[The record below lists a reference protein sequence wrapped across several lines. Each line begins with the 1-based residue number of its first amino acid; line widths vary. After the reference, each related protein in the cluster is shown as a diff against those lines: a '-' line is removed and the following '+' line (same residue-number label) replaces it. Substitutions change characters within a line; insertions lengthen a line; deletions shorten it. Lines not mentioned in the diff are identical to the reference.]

1 MVIDT
6 LIAVLDN
13 AGISPAIG
21 PVGLCIRLMHE
32 IGSRYGATIIWLHHT
47 TKNGSLTT
55 GNDITRVTN
64 STTTWSC
71 WTKPTPRDVRSPC
84 SQPPSI
90 AAKSAAPS
98 MRTSARCTRTD
109 CSKSFNLK
117 TSGSHPPVWWRTLGT
132 KVSAIKTSN
141 SSFKVAC
148 KPRLDRNQ
156 QR

>member
-13 AGISPAIG
+13 AGISSDIG
-21 PVGLCIRLMHE
+21 PVGLCIRLMQE

-47 TKNGSLTT
+47 TKNGSLTA

-71 WTKPTPRDVRSPC
+71 WTKPTPRDIRSPC

-90 AAKSAAPS
+90 AAKIAAPS
-98 MRTSARCTRTD
+98 IRTSARCTRTD
-109 CSKSFNLK
+109 YSKKLYLENK
-117 TSGSHPPVWWRTLGT
+117 W
-132 KVSAIKTSN
+132 I
-141 SSFKVAC
+141 
-148 KPRLDRNQ
+148 
-156 QR
+156 

>member
-64 STTTWSC
+64 SNHYLELLDKTDTQG
-71 WTKPTPRDVRSPC
+71 R
-84 SQPPSI
+84 SI
-90 AAKSAAPS
+90 AMLSTAKHRGKER
-98 MRTSARCTRTD
+98 RTVHED
-109 CSKSFNLK
+109 LGKVHEDGLLK
-117 TSGSHPPVWWRTLGT
+117 EL
-132 KVSAIKTSN
+132 
-141 SSFKVAC
+141 
-148 KPRLDRNQ
+148 
-156 QR
+156 

>member
-21 PVGLCIRLMHE
+21 PVGLCIRLMQE

-55 GNDITRVTN
+55 GNDTTRVTN

-71 WTKPTPRDVRSPC
+71 WTKPTPRDVP
-84 SQPPSI
+84 I
-90 AAKSAAPS
+90 AMLSTAKHRGKER
-98 MRTSARCTRTD
+98 RTVHED
-109 CSKSFNLK
+109 LGKVHEDGLLK
-117 TSGSHPPVWWRTLGT
+117 EL
-132 KVSAIKTSN
+132 
-141 SSFKVAC
+141 
-148 KPRLDRNQ
+148 
-156 QR
+156 